1 MLDAEQEALFAAPRE
16 AFVTER
22 TRIARELKKAG
33 RPQEAAEI
41 AKLPKPTLAAWVVNQ
56 LARQRRPL
64 VKQLGAAGQ
73 RLREVQLG
81 MMAGRGPEGGG
92 EGDARAAFAQATAA
106 QREALSKL
114 RAAAQELL
122 AEADSGAPVHLLE
135 AVLRTLRSGAASD
148 IAQATLEQGRLLR
161 EIDAQDLGALAAA
174 IPAFAGLGAGD
185 GGTVQGEAHKA
196 AVGPRAVAAAEA
208 KAKTGAPAHAA
219 RPSAPEAQA
228 EREAE
233 RARQAAERAAER
245 ARAEAR
251 AVAQREVDHVR
262 RAFEK
267 VDKERARLDDE
278 VARAREGLAEAERRA
293 ATAREG
299 ADTAAARLAAAE
311 RRLRE
316 LPA

>member
-33 RPQEAAEI
+33 RAQEAAEI
-41 AKLPKPTLAAWVVNQ
+41 AKVPKPTLAAWVVNQ

-64 VKQLGAAGQ
+64 VKQLGLAGQ

-81 MMAGRGPEGGG
+81 MMSGHGRDG
-92 EGDARAAFAQATAA
+92 EGDARAAFARATAA
-106 QREALSKL
+106 QREALSNL

-122 AEADSGAPVHLLE
+122 TEAGSGAPVHLLE

-148 IAQATLEQGRLLR
+148 IAQATIEQGRLLR

-174 IPAFAGLGAGD
+174 IPAFAFAMPGAGD
-185 GGTVQGEAHKA
+185 GGMAKGAAHQA
-196 AVGPRAVAAAEA
+196 AAGPRAVAAAEA
-208 KAKTGAPAHAA
+208 KTRTGAPAHAGRA
-219 RPSAPEAQA
+219 SAEH
-228 EREAE
+228 EAE

-278 VARAREGLAEAERRA
+278 VARAREALAEAECRA
-293 ATAREG
+293 ATAQEG
-299 ADTAAARLAAAE
+299 ADTAAERLAAAE